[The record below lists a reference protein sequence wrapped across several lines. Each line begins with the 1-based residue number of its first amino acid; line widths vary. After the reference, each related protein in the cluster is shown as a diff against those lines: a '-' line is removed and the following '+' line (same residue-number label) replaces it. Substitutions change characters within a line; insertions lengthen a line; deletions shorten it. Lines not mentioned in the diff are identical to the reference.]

1 MVQKKTKCPKL
12 NLVKKT
18 VYFANMSNIN
28 ELLNNIQPS
37 AMFYSGIDSDAFL
50 VSIAAGGDVPYIAA
64 WDKTGYR
71 TYIMGNDEEYMP
83 MSRETFIRLVES
95 LDPLEKI

>member
-1 MVQKKTKCPKL
+1 MR
-12 NLVKKT
+12 
-18 VYFANMSNIN
+18 NIN
-28 ELLNNIQPS
+28 DLLNNIQRG

-71 TYIMGNDEEYMP
+71 AYIMDNDGEYMP
-83 MSRETFIRLVES
+83 ISRETFIRLVES
-95 LDPLEKI
+95 RDPLEKI